1 MGTAHYK
8 LTAKTVLSGNWM
20 LAIAASFVVALLGGI
35 ISGWNVDPT
44 LGIESDDLLA
54 LPQFVISYLRIAAPI
69 ALVLGIAQFFLGG
82 MMQLGYCR
90 FLLNLHDGKETS
102 FRDIF
107 SQTGRFA
114 DGFCLAF
121 LKGLFVA
128 LWSLL
133 LVIPGIV
140 ATYRYAM
147 APFILAE
154 HPGMRASDAID
165 ASKYMMKGSKMDLF
179 LLDLSFIGWDLLCI
193 LTLGIGSL
201 WLNPYRSM
209 AFTVFYREFASP

>member
-44 LGIESDDLLA
+44 LGIESDDLPA